1 MDWENILKRKRMN
14 VDGRNHDDILL
25 DLRRDIGSLIEK
37 AAKEFEGDFADEMIS
52 EYGAKDLKEYLN
64 FMVKFL
70 DKELPMT
77 ISENINNAIN
87 TSNRLLD
94 EKFERY
100 SPSTEGEMRAERE
113 SERRS
118 DAQREINAE
127 RYYE

>member
-1 MDWENILKRKRMN
+1 MN

>member
-1 MDWENILKRKRMN
+1 MVWENILKRKRMN

-25 DLRRDIGSLIEK
+25 DLRSDINSLIEK
-37 AAKEFEGDFADEMIS
+37 AAKEFEGDFADEMVA
-52 EYGAKDLKEYLN
+52 EYGAKDLKEYLE
-64 FMVKFL
+64 FMSRFL
-70 DKELPMT
+70 GKELPMT
-77 ISENINNAIN
+77 ISENINNAMN

-100 SPSTEGEMRAERE
+100 SPSTEGEMRAESE
-113 SERRS
+113 SERRA